1 MTGSAKNVSETTQKG
16 SGYFYISH
24 EKREAPK
31 KEGGVAT
38 LDEALLPEK
47 LLALF
52 YQLHSD
58 ADNQLF
64 KYIFQK
70 DT

>member
-1 MTGSAKNVSETTQKG
+1 M
-16 SGYFYISH
+16 SH

-47 LLALF
+47 LLTLF
-52 YQLHSD
+52 YQPHSD